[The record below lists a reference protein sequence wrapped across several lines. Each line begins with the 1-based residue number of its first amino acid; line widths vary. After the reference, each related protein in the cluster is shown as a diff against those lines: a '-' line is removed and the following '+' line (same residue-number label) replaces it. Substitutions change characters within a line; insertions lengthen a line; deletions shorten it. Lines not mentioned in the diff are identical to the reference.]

1 MRWPAMT
8 ELALVAVVGGCGG
21 KTSHD
26 DATAA
31 PPAGGAF
38 AGATSGEGASSQAGS
53 GAVTGEAGGAPATE
67 GGGDAGGNPSAAGT
81 SATGGSAVGGT
92 GATSTGSGGCSGV
105 LTDVEPYIGGG
116 DDYVAEAPGCPL
128 DPSLPECA
136 SADEGAVVART
147 GACFDASLAAH
158 DCVPWAYPA
167 DSMLVLLP
175 SDHCVG
181 PTELA
186 SVKRWVP
193 CDGPAEVRIEY
204 VQREWCEPCDSA
216 TPSWGVL
223 WLPSDPARVIAERL
237 LAGAAPCVE
246 R

>member
-1 MRWPAMT
+1 MRWRAMAV
-8 ELALVAVVGGCGG
+8 LALGAVVGGCGG

-31 PPAGGAF
+31 PPDGGA
-38 AGATSGEGASSQAGS
+38 AGR
-53 GAVTGEAGGAPATE
+53 P
-67 GGGDAGGNPSAAGT
+67 
-81 SATGGSAVGGT
+81 SATGGSTVGGT

-105 LTDVEPYIGGG
+105 LTDVESYVGGG

-128 DPSLPECA
+128 DPALPECA
-136 SADEGAVVART
+136 AADEGAVVART
-147 GACFDASLAAH
+147 GACFETSLAAH
-158 DCVPWAYPA
+158 DCLPWAYPA

-181 PTELA
+181 PTELV

-193 CDGPAEVRIEY
+193 CDGPAEIHVEY
-204 VQREWCEPCDSA
+204 VQREWCEPCDPA

-237 LAGAAPCVE
+237 SAGAAPCVE